1 MAVSIGPFRR
11 NAGAAQALAA
21 VGAAFVSFQAW
32 GLAAVVVTAL
42 VAGLIGARQGLPLPL
57 VVAASATAGS
67 ALIHF
72 AVAPEH
78 FAEWWGLGLFFVV
91 CGQVQIG
98 WALLLVRSRGRGMLA
113 IGAAGS
119 LMLVLLWVLSRTA
132 GLPFG
137 PGSGMPEPASL
148 PDALSVLLE
157 LATVAACMWA
167 ALIAPAR
174 LPAEAGG
181 RGRMLVAAGA
191 IAVTAWALA
200 AVGAA

>member
-1 MAVSIGPFRR
+1 VSIGPFKRS
-11 NAGAAQALAA
+11 AEAAPALAA

-32 GLAAVVVTAL
+32 GLAAVIATAL
-42 VAGLIGARQGLPLPL
+42 VAGLIGTRQGLPLPL

-98 WALLLVRSRGRGMLA
+98 WALLLVRFRGRCMLA
-113 IGAAGS
+113 IGATGS
-119 LMLVLLWVLSRTA
+119 LLLVLLWALSRTA

-137 PGSGMPEPASL
+137 LDPGMPEPASL

-157 LATVAACMWA
+157 FATVAACTWA
-167 ALIAPAR
+167 LVAPAR

-181 RGRMLVAAGA
+181 RVRMLVAAGA